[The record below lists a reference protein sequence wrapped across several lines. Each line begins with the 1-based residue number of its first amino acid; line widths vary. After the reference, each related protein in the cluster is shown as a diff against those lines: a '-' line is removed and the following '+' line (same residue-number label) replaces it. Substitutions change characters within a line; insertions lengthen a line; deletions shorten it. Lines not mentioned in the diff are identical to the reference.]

1 MQSLNR
7 GMKSL
12 GFGTGGLLRVA
23 KMLGRGG
30 GFCSK
35 EGALWVLC
43 LKEAKKLEFRK
54 GFEVGLLVLW
64 PMVEVANQRVVSGT
78 LEKENH
84 LTQK

>member
-1 MQSLNR
+1 M
-7 GMKSL
+7 
-12 GFGTGGLLRVA
+12 A

-35 EGALWVLC
+35 EGALWVLR

-54 GFEVGLLVLW
+54 GFEVDLLVLW

-78 LEKENH
+78 LEKENY
-84 LTQK
+84 LTRK